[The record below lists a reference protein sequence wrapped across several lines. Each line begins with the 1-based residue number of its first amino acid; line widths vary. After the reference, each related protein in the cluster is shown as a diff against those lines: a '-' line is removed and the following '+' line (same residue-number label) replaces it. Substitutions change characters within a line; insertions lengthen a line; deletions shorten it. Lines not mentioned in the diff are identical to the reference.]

1 MSMLNLIWINI
12 NIMEMKQN
20 MLIYFFILMLVSR
33 EKEWDNYK
41 DEVSYEEK
49 NEILI
54 WKEVR

>member
-41 DEVSYEEK
+41 DEVSY
-49 NEILI
+49 
-54 WKEVR
+54 